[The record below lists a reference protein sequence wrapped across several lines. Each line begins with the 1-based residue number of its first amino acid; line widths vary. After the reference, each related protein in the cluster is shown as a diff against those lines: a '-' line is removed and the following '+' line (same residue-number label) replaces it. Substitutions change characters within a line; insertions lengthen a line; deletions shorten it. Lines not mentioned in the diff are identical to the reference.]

1 MTAIRGQH
9 LIGKVIGSC
18 VLEKMLG
25 YGGSSA
31 VFLARQQ
38 RSVVAP
44 ERKVA
49 VKVFLPR
56 AGIDDHMRAAFY
68 ERFLSEAKA
77 VSRLEHANILPIYAY
92 GEEEGLPYIVM
103 PYMPGGTLGEYMS
116 KRGPLSLQE
125 ASWYLQQLADALD
138 YAHKYGCVHCDVKPA
153 NILLDREGYAMLSD
167 FGIARIIRDQAD
179 EEQSK
184 RRSEDRH
191 QEVVLGTPDYISP
204 EQAQMHP
211 LDGRSDVY
219 SLGVTLFYV
228 LTRQLPFHADTP
240 ITLALL
246 HVYEPA
252 PSLMLLRADITPALD
267 RVILKALAKQ
277 PIDRYQTAGE
287 FSEAF
292 TQALSDSEKH
302 KAFAHIDSHIGLSD
316 DDLLTGPQPVMITR
330 PIVRVRPRMLR
341 PARDYRLLFISL
353 VICIILTTVCL
364 SFSFM
369 AHHPQ
374 STHLTTLA
382 TPHTTVPTPT
392 LLADSFVHDWPQGS
406 GQGSGFSVDR
416 QQHYHIVNNQMNAV
430 AMAFYQNHLLQNFQ
444 LSVNVLE
451 IKASDVSD
459 YQGVVFRASA
469 DEMHYYLFEIAPR
482 DKSYEF
488 LRCDNNHFEYIS
500 AGNLDF
506 PLNAGK
512 ENILVVSAQGNAFQF
527 SVNGHAVTSEPMK
540 DKDAPLK
547 AGLLGLYLENKGEVA
562 FSHLLLH
569 KR

>member
-1 MTAIRGQH
+1 MTATRGQH

-38 RSVVAP
+38 RSAAAP

-138 YAHKYGCVHCDVKPA
+138 YAHTYGCVHCDVKPA
-153 NILLDREGYAMLSD
+153 NILLDRDGHAMLSD

-292 TQALSDSEKH
+292 TLALSESEKH
-302 KAFAHIDSHIGLSD
+302 KAFMRIDRNSGLSD
-316 DDLLTGPQPVMITR
+316 DDLLTGPQPVMIRR
-330 PIVRVRPRMLR
+330 PIVRVHPRMQR
-341 PARDYRLLFISL
+341 PSRDYRLLFISL
-353 VICIILTTVCL
+353 VICIILATVCI

-374 STHLTTLA
+374 RTRVATLA
-382 TPHTTVPTPT
+382 TPHTTVPTATP
-392 LLADSFVHDWPQGS
+392 LAGSFANGWPQGS
-406 GQGSGFSVDR
+406 GFFVDG
-416 QQHYHIVNNQMNAV
+416 QQRYHIVNNQVNAGV
-430 AMAFYQNHLLQNFQ
+430 MVFYQDHLLQNFQ

-451 IKASDVSD
+451 IKASGVSD
-459 YQGVVFRASA
+459 YQGIVFRASA

-482 DKSYEF
+482 DKAYEF
-488 LRCDNNHFEYIS
+488 LRYDSSHFEYIQ
-500 AGNLDF
+500 GGDLDF
-506 PLNAGK
+506 SLAAGQV
-512 ENILVVSAQGNAFQF
+512 NTLMVSAQGNAFQF
-527 SVNGHAVTSEPMK
+527 SVNGHAVASEPIQ
-540 DKDAPLK
+540 DKNTPLK

-569 KR
+569 AR

>member
-38 RSVVAP
+38 RSAVAP

-153 NILLDREGYAMLSD
+153 NILLDRDGYAMLSD

-184 RRSEDRH
+184 KRSEDRH

-292 TQALSDSEKH
+292 IQALSDSEKH
-302 KAFAHIDSHIGLSD
+302 KAFVRIDSSVGLSD

-353 VICIILTTVCL
+353 VVCIILATVCI

-374 STHLTTLA
+374 STPPTAQA
-382 TPHTTVPTPT
+382 TPHTTVPTAMP
-392 LLADSFVHDWPQGS
+392 LAGSFADDWPH
-406 GQGSGFSVDR
+406 GQGFFIDG
-416 QQHYHIVNNQMNAV
+416 QQRYHIVNSQISAV
-430 AMAFYQNHLLQNFQ
+430 AIALYLDHPLQDFQ

-451 IKASDVSD
+451 IKASAASD
-459 YQGVVFRASA
+459 YQGIVFRSSP
-469 DEMHYYLFEIAPR
+469 DEMHYYLFEIAPH
-482 DKSYEF
+482 DNSYEF
-488 LRCDNNHFEYIS
+488 LRCDNNHFEYIQG
-500 AGNLDF
+500 GNLDF

-512 ENILVVSAQGNAFQF
+512 ENILVISAQGNAFQF

-540 DKDAPLK
+540 DKDTPLK
-547 AGLLGLYLENKGEVA
+547 AGLLGLYLENKGEIA
-562 FSHLLLH
+562 FSHLLLQT
-569 KR
+569 R